1 MRASWFA
8 GAARGGKMPDSA
20 FRLTWRSAPSA
31 AKLLAPEIIR
41 NLGKAYRAN
50 CVDDRMD
57 LRHQNIDLT
66 QLGDNVLLL
75 AALSRHSD
83 PPSPYP
89 TTYFKVDQFN
99 GGISPRA
106 EISSKS
112 AGRAGRPR
120 CNGPR
125 LLRREQGLDPE
136 RDRVPCRE

>member
-1 MRASWFA
+1 
-8 GAARGGKMPDSA
+8 MPDSA
-20 FRLTWRSAPSA
+20 FRLTWRSAPSP

-57 LRHQNIDLT
+57 LRHQNVDLT

-99 GGISPRA
+99 GGGSVQHT
-106 EISSKS
+106 
-112 AGRAGRPR
+112 
-120 CNGPR
+120 R
-125 LLRREQGLDPE
+125 LDSRDPHIALLSTLAF
-136 RDRVPCRE
+136 PAASGW